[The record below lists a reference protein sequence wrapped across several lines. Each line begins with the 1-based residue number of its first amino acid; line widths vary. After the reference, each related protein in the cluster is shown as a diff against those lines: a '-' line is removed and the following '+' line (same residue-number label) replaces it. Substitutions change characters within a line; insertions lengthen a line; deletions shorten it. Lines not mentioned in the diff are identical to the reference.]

1 MKEIL
6 LTTYIL
12 NGGFYLAAILFL
24 SHFKNRNAAISRD
37 LSHLKLLLI
46 LIALV
51 GAVLDGLKICFLSG
65 GHSFLWLDLF
75 FSPVAYFLQIYM
87 GMSAFMTAIHFSKRL
102 RKYRATIF
110 APYLTVVGL
119 FLMACLTVAG
129 EVPPLLA
136 DRSLE
141 PTAYGNTLRLL
152 SKGLYLIIYIEVIVS
167 WGFTLWGYRVKRQQ
181 RGVHP
186 LSVQVLNILT
196 AFFFIYPVLKG
207 VDLLFG
213 SPATDLV
220 CILFSTLFFIT
231 GVSVLGYLNRT
242 YAGAYYRV
250 APIAPYDDRLLP
262 SPMKLSMSGNHSEY
276 MDDEAGLSPLENLS
290 DLRTM
295 KLIHSWEHR
304 PDKPYLKDNVM
315 LADVAQQLD
324 ISVTQLSYTLNH
336 VMNVNFSTWINQLRI
351 ETAKSLLAASP
362 NRSVSE
368 IAYESGYSNLQ
379 LFSRNFKRL
388 TGLSPTEYRESCGV
402 CAPA

>member
-1 MKEIL
+1 M
-6 LTTYIL
+6 
-12 NGGFYLAAILFL
+12 
-24 SHFKNRNAAISRD
+24 
-37 LSHLKLLLI
+37 
-46 LIALV
+46 
-51 GAVLDGLKICFLSG
+51 
-65 GHSFLWLDLF
+65 
-75 FSPVAYFLQIYM
+75 
-87 GMSAFMTAIHFSKRL
+87 
-102 RKYRATIF
+102 
-110 APYLTVVGL
+110 
-119 FLMACLTVAG
+119 
-129 EVPPLLA
+129 A